1 MEHVTDIFSG
11 IDPKNVSFIFAGVWT
26 ILTDQPLE
34 KCSLHYLLETCKNVS
49 YMFSTVSSPKCK
61 LHFRR
66 SPPSKGVGIIVQSS
80 ADAEGR
86 LFRIPGTYR
95 CWKVRIFGQVIFE
108 DAQAKSVE
116 HWGIWKDFWTIL
128 EGAGCGWWEIWYTQ
142 QGSGTAVVVGKGFG
156 EFEKFR
162 RSQGFQKAVELFRRF
177 CSNCIGSFMPE
188 ALANGMPP
196 DCWG

>member
-1 MEHVTDIFSG
+1 MFSV

-95 CWKVRIFGQVIFE
+95 CWKVRIFWASNFWRRAGNECGALRDLEGFLNNSGGCRVWMVR
-108 DAQAKSVE
+108 DLVYPAGVRNCGCSWKRLR
-116 HWGIWKDFWTIL
+116 GIWKARTFPRL
-128 EGAGCGWWEIWYTQ
+128 
-142 QGSGTAVVVGKGFG
+142 
-156 EFEKFR
+156 
-162 RSQGFQKAVELFRRF
+162 
-177 CSNCIGSFMPE
+177 PE
-188 ALANGMPP
+188 R
-196 DCWG
+196 CWII